1 MSVIELLDR
10 DKQRVFGREKCL
22 FKYVFEC
29 LVIFNLKRLYLH
41 HPVPLILHQPHFQ
54 IRMSGVVGRAVKTFK
69 DNSLGITMVGIL
81 VGAHIGWRWLQDQ
94 EEFVPKG
101 TAKEYP
107 WIEASK
113 HYQKS
118 KAAQAA
124 QTETQEKS

>member
-1 MSVIELLDR
+1 MSFE
-10 DKQRVFGREKCL
+10 
-22 FKYVFEC
+22 YVFEC
-29 LVIFNLKRLYLH
+29 LVIVNLKRLYFY
-41 HPVPLILHQPHFQ
+41 HPVLLILHQPHFQ

>member
-1 MSVIELLDR
+1 MSFE
-10 DKQRVFGREKCL
+10 
-22 FKYVFEC
+22 YVFEC
-29 LVIFNLKRLYLH
+29 LVIVNLKRLYLH

-101 TAKEYP
+101 TQKEYP
-107 WIEASK
+107 WIEISR
-113 HYQKS
+113 HYKNYKNSQK
-118 KAAQAA
+118 QAA
-124 QTETQEKS
+124 EATQTSGE